1 VQKALTQINAQ
12 LANVISE
19 QVQLKMTTIGG
30 FHFSHEGVPPL
41 RVGSPKESTP
51 FFPLKI
57 GTYKKN
63 LRYPWRGVP
72 SRARINVLG
81 RESST
86 VEKESHE
93 NLLLDS
99 DRKFPRNWNG
109 V

>member
-19 QVQLKMTTIGG
+19 QVQLKMTVIGG

-57 GTYKKN
+57 GTYTKEFT
-63 LRYPWRGVP
+63 VP
-72 SRARINVLG
+72 MAW
-81 RESST
+81 ST
-86 VEKESHE
+86 IAGAH
-93 NLLLDS
+93 
-99 DRKFPRNWNG
+99 
-109 V
+109 